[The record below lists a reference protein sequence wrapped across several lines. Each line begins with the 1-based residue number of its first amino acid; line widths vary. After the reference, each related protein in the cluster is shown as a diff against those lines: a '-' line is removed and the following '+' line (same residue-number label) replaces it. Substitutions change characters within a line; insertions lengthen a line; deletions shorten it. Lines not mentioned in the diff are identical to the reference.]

1 MIWIN
6 LQLDWSL
13 QIDANSCKSEFH
25 PTILAFFKSNTQN
38 SSSVLRVNSY
48 PPIFDIKNFPFL
60 PSRDDVFSYKESPTL
75 GRSKKDR
82 IEATGFKLEDC
93 RVEEEKV

>member
-1 MIWIN
+1 M
-6 LQLDWSL
+6 
-13 QIDANSCKSEFH
+13 NSR
-25 PTILAFFKSNTQN
+25 
-38 SSSVLRVNSY
+38 SVLRVNSY
-48 PPIFDIKNFPFL
+48 SPIFDIKNFPFL

-75 GRSKKDR
+75 GRSKKDS